1 LQDWKRRAAPP
12 ARRFQ
17 FFFPREYTMNDPL
30 DAAEPIPETAEETA
44 ERLGFYAEIKRALIA
59 RGIPE
64 EEIAFI
70 HDFPTAASKL
80 QAFREINAG
89 RIRVLI
95 ATTDRAGCGAN
106 FQERLIAAHNLSV
119 VWKPAELEQREG
131 RIVRQGNIFPEVY
144 ICNYV
149 TEGSFD
155 AYQWQTIESK
165 ARFISQIMAGE
176 VTARTAE
183 DVDQLVMTAAQIK
196 AIASGNPQILE
207 KVAVEVELTEL
218 ERLYSA
224 WIASRQRLR
233 CQMESLPAHLESV
246 AREVVS
252 HQKAIATRDQNHHDE
267 FTIELRRSGASEE
280 IITFT
285 DRGRAGAHLRQLCF
299 AVDRESRSRGAIT
312 RVIGRYRGFEIVA
325 RASGRQLDALSSLFS
340 EVDLFLRA
348 GEGEMIYGVN
358 LGESDTGA
366 IQSMD
371 AQLRG
376 LESRLEKSLAT
387 QRELEHRWKQITI
400 ELGKGWE
407 PAGRYQE
414 LKLRLGAINQSLIES
429 GAEIEASPEL
439 SNLAEDA
446 LQPIEPGV
454 GFHQILSLAEDPGAT
469 AQEETASSDETPP
482 SSSERPTVRCEGEQ
496 FATDSGTR
504 FAQKDDGVFLT
515 DSGGDAECEPAT
527 DHSIATSI
535 NKDGARVSKA
545 KAANRGTVKNT
556 AATTGPSQQMSFD
569 WS

>member
-1 LQDWKRRAAPP
+1 
-12 ARRFQ
+12 
-17 FFFPREYTMNDPL
+17 MNDPL

-44 ERLGFYAEIKRALIA
+44 ERLGFYAEIKRALVA

-70 HDFPTAASKL
+70 HYFPTAASKL
-80 QAFREINAG
+80 HAFREINAG

-95 ATTDRAGCGAN
+95 ASTDRAGCGAN
-106 FQERLIAAHNLSV
+106 FQERLIAAHNLSIP
-119 VWKPAELEQREG
+119 WKPSELEQREG

-183 DVDQLVMTAAQIK
+183 DLDQLVVTAAQIK

-207 KVAVEVELTEL
+207 KVAVEVELTKL

-224 WIASRQRLR
+224 WSASRQRLR
-233 CQMESLPAHLESV
+233 GQMETLPAHLESV
-246 AREVVS
+246 THEITGHR
-252 HQKAIATRDQNHHDE
+252 KAIATRDQNHRDE
-267 FTIELRRSGASEE
+267 FAIELRRSGASEE
-280 IITFT
+280 IINFT

-325 RASGRQLDALSSLFS
+325 RAYGRQLDALSSLFS
-340 EVDLFLRA
+340 EIDLFLRA
-348 GEGEMIYGVN
+348 GECEMSYGIN
-358 LGESDTGA
+358 LGESDAGV
-366 IQSMD
+366 ILSMD

-376 LESRLEKSLAT
+376 IESRLEKSLST
-387 QRELEHRWKQITI
+387 QRELEHRQKQIAM
-400 ELGKGWE
+400 EFSKGWE
-407 PAGRYQE
+407 PAGQYQE

-439 SNLAEDA
+439 SNLAEEA

-454 GFHQILSLAEDPGAT
+454 GFHQILSLAEDSGVT
-469 AQEETASSDETPP
+469 AQEGTVSEDELPP
-482 SSSERPTVRCEGEQ
+482 SSSEPPAVRCEQERSV
-496 FATDSGTR
+496 ADSGIR
-504 FAQKDDGVFLT
+504 FTQNDDGVFLT
-515 DSGGDAECEPAT
+515 DSGGDAECEPAA

-535 NKDGARVSKA
+535 NKDGAQASNA
-545 KAANRGTVKNT
+545 KAANRGAVTKTV
-556 AATTGPSQQMSFD
+556 AAPGPSQQMSFD

>member
-1 LQDWKRRAAPP
+1 
-12 ARRFQ
+12 
-17 FFFPREYTMNDPL
+17 MNDPL
-30 DAAEPIPETAEETA
+30 DAAELIPETAEETA
-44 ERLGFYAEIKRALIA
+44 ERLGFYAEIKRALVA

-70 HDFPTAASKL
+70 HDFPSAASKL

-106 FQERLIAAHNLSV
+106 FQERLIAAHNLSIP
-119 VWKPAELEQREG
+119 WKPAELEQREG

-144 ICNYV
+144 VCNYV

-176 VTARTAE
+176 VTSRTAE
-183 DVDQLVMTAAQIK
+183 DVDQLVVTAAQIK

-207 KVAVEVELTEL
+207 KVAVEVELTKL

-224 WIASRQRLR
+224 WSASRQRLR
-233 CQMESLPAHLESV
+233 GQMETLPAHLESV
-246 AREVVS
+246 THEITGHR
-252 HQKAIATRDQNHHDE
+252 KAIATRDQNHHDE
-267 FTIELRRSGASEE
+267 FAIELRRIGAAEE
-280 IITFT
+280 FITFT

-340 EVDLFLRA
+340 ETNLFLRA
-348 GEGEMIYGVN
+348 SECEMSYGVN
-358 LGESDTGA
+358 LGESDAGA

-387 QRELEHRWKQITI
+387 QRELEHRQKQIAM

-407 PAGRYQE
+407 PAGKHQE

-439 SNLAEDA
+439 SNLPEEA
-446 LQPIEPGV
+446 LQPIEPSI
-454 GFHQILSLAEDPGAT
+454 GFHQILSLAGVPGAT
-469 AQEETASSDETPP
+469 TQEEIASPDDLPP
-482 SSSERPTVRCEGEQ
+482 SSEASAVCCEQEQ
-496 FATDSGTR
+496 SVAGPGIR
-504 FAQKDDGVFLT
+504 LAQNDDDVFLS
-515 DSGGDAECEPAT
+515 DAGGDAEREPVI
-527 DHSIATSI
+527 DRSIAPSI
-535 NKDGARVSKA
+535 NRSDSAQASRT
-545 KAANRGTVKNT
+545 KAANRGAVTKTV
-556 AATTGPSQQMSFD
+556 AATGPSQQMSFD